1 MTDPSAPS
9 GAPAPRRG
17 DSGFDAS
24 FRPQILH
31 EYFWSNRDR
40 FTEAALAA
48 AAQTSGYTPDEIAA
62 ATASVVKRR
71 ADEAAAKP
79 VKARARRY
87 VLAGYAITFLLF
99 AAAFLRPSV
108 PDNRYYSGF
117 GPIALGILGFTM
129 LIALLLGLGWVRSR
143 RPPAERAGGAL
154 GVMLAVPFVLL
165 VVVAG
170 LCVAT
175 TGSLIFAPGGL

>member
-1 MTDPSAPS
+1 MTDPSTPT
-9 GAPAPRRG
+9 GAPAPRRA

-48 AAQTSGYTPDEIAA
+48 AAQASGYTSDEIAA
-62 ATASVVKRR
+62 AIASVARRR

-79 VKARARRY
+79 VRARARQY
-87 VLAGYAITFLLF
+87 VLTAYAITFLVF
-99 AAAFLRPSV
+99 AVALLRPSA
-108 PDNRYYSGF
+108 PESGYLRGI

-129 LIALLLGLGWVRSR
+129 LIALVLGLAWVRSR
-143 RPPAERAGGAL
+143 RPAAERAENAL
-154 GVMLAVPFVLL
+154 GLMLAVPFVLL
-165 VVVAG
+165 VLVAG

-175 TGSLIFAPGGL
+175 TGPLIFAPAA

>member
-1 MTDPSAPS
+1 MTDPSTPA

-40 FTEAALAA
+40 FTEAALVA
-48 AAQTSGYTPDEIAA
+48 AAQPSGYAPDEIA
-62 ATASVVKRR
+62 TAIGSVARRR

-87 VLAGYAITFLLF
+87 VLAVYGITFLVF
-99 AAAFLRPSV
+99 AFALLRPTAS
-108 PDNRYYSGF
+108 PDYSYYRGL
-117 GPIALGILGFTM
+117 GPVALGILGFTM
-129 LIALLLGLGWVRSR
+129 LIALLLGLAWVGGR
-143 RPPAERAGGAL
+143 RPSAERAEGAL

-165 VVVAG
+165 IVVAG
-170 LCVAT
+170 LCVVT
-175 TGSLIFAPGGL
+175 TGPLIFSPAA

>member
-1 MTDPSAPS
+1 MTDPSAPP

-17 DSGFDAS
+17 DTGFDAS

-31 EYFWSNRDR
+31 EHFWSNRDR
-40 FTEAALAA
+40 FTEVALAA
-48 AAQTSGYTPDEIAA
+48 AAQSSGYTPDEIATA
-62 ATASVVKRR
+62 IASVVKRR

-87 VLAGYAITFLLF
+87 VLAAYGITFLVF
-99 AAAFLRPSV
+99 AFAFMRPTS
-108 PDNRYYSGF
+108 PDSSYSHGF
-117 GPIALGILGFTM
+117 APVALGVLGFTM
-129 LIALLLGLGWVRSR
+129 LIALLIGLAWVGARHPS
-143 RPPAERAGGAL
+143 AERAEGAL

-170 LCVAT
+170 LCLVT
-175 TGSLIFAPGGL
+175 TGPMIFAPAA

>member
-1 MTDPSAPS
+1 MTDPSTPA
-9 GAPAPRRG
+9 GAPPPRRG

-31 EYFWSNRDR
+31 QYFWSNRDR

-48 AAQTSGYTPDEIAA
+48 AAQSSGYTPDEIATA
-62 ATASVVKRR
+62 IASVAKRR

-79 VKARARRY
+79 VKARARQY
-87 VLAGYAITFLLF
+87 VLTAYGMTFLVF
-99 AAAFLRPSV
+99 AIALLRPTA
-108 PDNRYYSGF
+108 PDYAYFQGF
-117 GPIALGILGFTM
+117 GPVALGILGFTM
-129 LIALLLGLGWVRSR
+129 VIALLLGLAWVGGRHPS
-143 RPPAERAGGAL
+143 AERAEGAL

-175 TGSLIFAPGGL
+175 TGPLIFAPAA

>member
-1 MTDPSAPS
+1 MTDRFTPA

-31 EYFWSNRDR
+31 EYFWSYRDR

-48 AAQTSGYTPDEIAA
+48 SAQTSGYTPDEIAA
-62 ATASVVKRR
+62 AITSVARRR

-79 VKARARRY
+79 VRARARRY
-87 VLAGYAITFLLF
+87 VLAAYAITFVLF
-99 AAAFLRPSV
+99 AIAFLRPSA
-108 PDNRYYSGF
+108 PESGYLRGI

-129 LIALLLGLGWVRSR
+129 VIALLLGLAWVRSR
-143 RPPAERAGGAL
+143 RPPAERAESAL
-154 GVMLAVPFVLL
+154 GLMLAVPFVLL
-165 VVVAG
+165 VLVAG

-175 TGSLIFAPGGL
+175 TGPLIFAPAA

>member
-1 MTDPSAPS
+1 MTDPSTPA

-48 AAQTSGYTPDEIAA
+48 AAQSSGYTPDEIATA
-62 ATASVVKRR
+62 IASVVRRR
-71 ADEAAAKP
+71 ADEAAARP

-87 VLAGYAITFLLF
+87 VLAAYGITFVVF
-99 AAAFLRPSV
+99 AFALLRPTA
-108 PDNRYYSGF
+108 PDNSYYRGF
-117 GPIALGILGFTM
+117 GPVALGILGFTM
-129 LIALLLGLGWVRSR
+129 LVALLLGLAWVGGR
-143 RPPAERAGGAL
+143 RPSAERAEGAL

-170 LCVAT
+170 LCVVT
-175 TGSLIFAPGGL
+175 TGPLIFAPAA